1 MTSLNNNNRAF
12 LNRLILSPSNAQK
25 SANKFLFKTC
35 QVKTMDG
42 IKNISIRFHK
52 NDLNRNKIIKT
63 KNVNNLKNGFYTYMI
78 EWKNS
83 DFHFSFLPVH
93 NSLEWCSK
101 HFQLR
106 NNINNSSNSSH
117 SSHVIVAGE
126 LHKTDSGIKIN
137 THSGSYTKRLISNN
151 SNSLKFNKIA
161 KHLLTLYANVNVNV
175 TVTNN
180 SLLPKEPIN
189 LKNIPIE
196 VIQNGNARVGL
207 PGFTKRKIEENAP
220 KGQKTKL
227 VKQARNN
234 LRQLVKKAK
243 KNT

>member
-1 MTSLNNNNRAF
+1 MGVKNLMNNNRAF
-12 LNRLILSPSNAQK
+12 LDKLVLNPDNAQK
-25 SANKFLFKTC
+25 TADKFLFKTC
-35 QVKTMDG
+35 QVKTVNG
-42 IKNISIRFHK
+42 VKNVSIRFHK
-52 NDLNRNKIIKT
+52 NDLNRNKIIRT
-63 KNVNNLKNGFYTYMI
+63 NNLSTLANGYYTYLIQWKNG
-78 EWKNS
+78 
-83 DFHFSFLPVH
+83 DFHFSFLPVY

-106 NNINNSSNSSH
+106 SNNSNNST
-117 SSHVIVAGE
+117 SHVIVAGE
-126 LHKTDSGIKIN
+126 LHKTDSSIKIN
-137 THSGSYTKRLISNN
+137 THSGSYTKRMIYSNN
-151 SNSLKFNKIA
+151 DSAKFNKIA
-161 KHLLTLYANVNVNV
+161 KHLLSLHSRANI
-175 TVTNN
+175 TITNN

-196 VIQNGNARVGL
+196 VIQSSNARVGL